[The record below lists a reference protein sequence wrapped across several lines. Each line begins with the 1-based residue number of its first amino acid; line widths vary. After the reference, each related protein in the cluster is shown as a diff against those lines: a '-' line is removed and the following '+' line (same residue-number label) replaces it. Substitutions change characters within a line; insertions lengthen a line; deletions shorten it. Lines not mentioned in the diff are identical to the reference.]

1 MDLRK
6 PIPSPAAL
14 AVPAVLTTG
23 GLLLLA
29 LSLGACGRPQADAA
43 PPPAEKTA
51 AVRTV
56 ELQPERV
63 EEVANLPAD
72 LLPNRRAVLAAE
84 VPGVVETLRF
94 ESGQAVARGQL
105 LVAVDIRAL
114 EQAVAEAQA
123 LARQAEAQYVRAENL
138 FARRSIT
145 KQQMLDA
152 TTNRDVAR
160 ARLASAELELDKS
173 RVRAPWAG
181 RIAARRVEVGDYVVP
196 GQPVAELVDISRL
209 KVRAPARAADA
220 PFLAVGAP
228 VTIRVDAFPGETF
241 PGHVAR
247 IDAELDPESRTLTLE
262 VEIANPGERLRPGLP
277 ARLELTKQTLERAF
291 VVPLAALVDFEE
303 GKVVYVVRDER
314 AERRPVRLG
323 PAIGDRIVVEDGLVP
338 GDRLVVEGQ
347 TQVSDGQRVTESG
360 AGA

>member
-1 MDLRK
+1 MSLRRTK
-6 PIPSPAAL
+6 ILSAAAAAGLSL
-14 AVPAVLTTG
+14 A
-23 GLLLLA
+23 LLLGGC
-29 LSLGACGRPQADAA
+29 SRPDADAA
-43 PPPAEKTA
+43 PPPAEKIA
-51 AVRTV
+51 VVRTL

-72 LLPNRRAVLAAE
+72 LLPVRRAVLAAE

-94 ESGQAVARGQL
+94 ESGQGVARGQL
-105 LVAVDIRAL
+105 LLAVDTRAL
-114 EQAVAEAQA
+114 AQAVAEAQA
-123 LARQAEAQYVRAENL
+123 LARQAEAQFSRAENL

-160 ARLASAELELDKS
+160 ARLASAELDLDKS
-173 RVRAPWAG
+173 RLRAPWAG

-196 GQPVAELVDISRL
+196 GQAVAELVDISRL

-220 PFLAVGAP
+220 PYLAVGAP
-228 VTIRVDAFPGETF
+228 VTIRVDAFAGESF
-241 PGHVAR
+241 EGRVAR
-247 IDAELDPESRTLTLE
+247 LDAELDPQSRTLALE

-277 ARLELTKQTLERAF
+277 ARLELRKRTLERAF
-291 VVPLAALVDFEE
+291 AVPLAALVDFEE
-303 GKVVYVVRDER
+303 GKAVYVVREGR
-314 AERRPVRLG
+314 AERRQVRLG
-323 PAIGDRIVVEDGLVP
+323 PLVGDRIVVEDGLLP

-347 TQVSDGQRVTESG
+347 GQVSEGQRVAEAG

>member
-6 PIPSPAAL
+6 VIPSLAAR
-14 AVPAVLTTG
+14 AVLAG
-23 GLLLLA
+23 AGLFVLA
-29 LSLGACGRPQADAA
+29 LSLGACGRPGADAAA
-43 PPPAEKTA
+43 PPPAEKIA
-51 AVRTV
+51 SVRTV
-56 ELQPERV
+56 ELLPERV
-63 EEVANLPAD
+63 DEIANLPAD
-72 LLPNRRAVLAAE
+72 LLPARRAVLAAE

-94 ESGQAVARGQL
+94 ESGQTVARGQL
-105 LVAVDIRAL
+105 LLAIDTRAL

-160 ARLASAELELDKS
+160 ARLASAELQRDKS
-173 RVRAPWAG
+173 RVRAPWSG

-196 GQPVAELVDISRL
+196 GQPVAELVDIARL

-220 PFLAVGAP
+220 PFLAAGAP

-241 PGHVAR
+241 EGRVAR
-247 IDAELDPESRTLTLE
+247 LDAELDPQSRTLALE
-262 VEIANPGERLRPGLP
+262 VEIANPDERLRPGLP
-277 ARLELTKQTLERAF
+277 ARLELRKRTLEGAF
-291 VVPLAALVDFEE
+291 AVPLAALVDFEE
-303 GKVVYVVRDER
+303 GKAVYVVREGR

-323 PAIGDRIVVEDGLVP
+323 PLVGDRIVVEDGLLP
-338 GDRLVVEGQ
+338 GERLVVEGQ
-347 TQVSDGQRVTESG
+347 GQVSEGQRVAEAG